1 MIETVSVIG
10 AVNLPKL
17 SLMGMS
23 KSSSHFIPKIFIGRQ
38 TWRITEYFGRFI
50 SFILN
55 LYLYVY
61 KGTIVN
67 GGIQYPIISK

>member
-38 TWRITEYFGRFI
+38 TWRITEYFGRFFHSESI
-50 SFILN
+50 FMSI
-55 LYLYVY
+55 
-61 KGTIVN
+61 KEGTIVN
-67 GGIQYPIISK
+67 GGIPASNIQK